1 MEAAIQQDIRPKP
14 DYGAFLKRTGARMI
28 SLFDVGASDNEFF
41 NSLVASRAIEWAFI
55 PLVFDDSRAQD
66 IVIAGNE
73 SFGVALALDAAV
85 RSDNTTLWVRTTGRL
100 LQDTLLVSRLR
111 ETANAHFFCWGEYDA
126 VRGVFER
133 LSSPTKILEIGPGL
147 GRSAVFFAKKLDWTN
162 AVFHLY
168 EGNGNS
174 IPKYTAF
181 APRSEDSFCGDTT
194 QLKMLLDFNGVNNV
208 EVFDAKIW
216 KLEDLPGPYDFVY
229 SFYCV
234 GFHWALEHFLADI
247 AGLIHSHT
255 LLIFTVP
262 QSFGP
267 CKELEGFFNKLV
279 PLRAAWPSG
288 TSHQLLL
295 LSQDRRILQE

>member
-1 MEAAIQQDIRPKP
+1 MTSERPYMKLTDTWDEWLIEREQVFKSPPLNQGLISAIKRIAPQIR
-14 DYGAFLKRTGARMI
+14 L
-28 SLFDVGASDNEFF
+28 VSDE
-41 NSLVASRAIEWAFI
+41 
-55 PLVFDDSRAQD
+55 P
-66 IVIAGNE
+66 
-73 SFGVALALDAAV
+73 
-85 RSDNTTLWVRTTGRL
+85 
-100 LQDTLLVSRLR
+100 SRLR
-111 ETANAHFFCWGEYDA
+111 WERDQNGSCWGEYDA

-133 LSSPTKILEIGPGL
+133 LSSPTKVLEIGPGL

-174 IPKYTAF
+174 IPKYTAS